1 MKNITF
7 FFLVV
12 CLISCQN
19 IMDTHWEKQELDN
32 YDSPYKGNWK
42 ATYSGEEN
50 GFFTLEINKSGNVFG
65 LRNNTD
71 HLGGKVYE
79 GGVLMNLHSPT
90 SGFVINGN
98 LETKSGTW
106 KMGSISGTWT
116 IKKQ

>member
-1 MKNITF
+1 MKKYLFII
-7 FFLVV
+7 VV
-12 CLISCQN
+12 LLSVLSCDAYWERQN
-19 IMDTHWEKQELDN
+19 MKN

-50 GFFTLEINKSGNVFG
+50 GFFTLDINKSGNVFG

-116 IKKQ
+116 IIKQ